1 MQPLNLHDTLVADLN
16 LGAWL
21 HRLSHVAGTVAVRQA
36 IRCFNVPETDICSD
50 PNDKGTT
57 KDRLPYWLNLARIAE
72 RGKISFIFF
81 ADSYSTFDIYGG
93 APDAMLRCGSQFAV
107 NDPLVIIPAMASVTK
122 TVGFGVTG
130 STTYLP
136 PYLLARTFS
145 TLDHLTEGRVAWN
158 IVTSHSSSAAKALGH
173 DKVVPHDERYA
184 QAEEYM
190 DVVYKLWE
198 SSWADDAVRFD
209 PETRVAFEPSK
220 IKRIEHDGK
229 YHKLSGLA
237 QLHPSPQRTPVLFQ
251 AGTSKS
257 GRSFAAKHAEAV
269 YIGGLVPSQTK
280 DSVISIRAEA
290 ASKGRDP
297 SSLKFFVGISPIIG
311 KTLEEAQAKYKRAVE
326 NSDPVG
332 GLAQF
337 SGYTG
342 IDLSRF
348 PLDDVFELKDAPG
361 DNAVHSFL
369 ENFNKVVGDI
379 GPWTPRKLGEIMA
392 LGGFHPAPV
401 GTPAMVA
408 DVFEQWID
416 EADVD
421 GFNIAY
427 ITAPGSHEDVVDL
440 LVPELQ
446 KRGLMWN
453 DYEVEGGTLRQNL
466 YSNKGVSLLPDDHY
480 GHRFR
485 ADRDFE
491 GDSLEAWK
499 AEKAE
504 KGTANGNGESEP
516 PAKRKCPS

>member
-1 MQPLNLHDTLVADLN
+1 MAVGLSILSQAWPTLTMC
-16 LGAWL
+16 
-21 HRLSHVAGTVAVRQA
+21 R
-36 IRCFNVPETDICSD
+36 D

-57 KDRLPYWLNLARIAE
+57 KDRLSYWLNLARLAE

-93 APDAMLRCGSQFAV
+93 SPDAMLRCGSQFAV
-107 NDPLVIIPAMASVTK
+107 NDPMVIIPAMASVTK
-122 TVGFGVTG
+122 SLGFGVTG
-130 STTYLP
+130 STTYLS
-136 PYLLARTFS
+136 PYILARTFS

-158 IVTSHSSSAAKALGH
+158 IVTSHSSSAAKALGY
-173 DKVVPHDERYA
+173 DKVVAHDERYA
-184 QAEEYM
+184 MADEYM

-209 PETRVAFEPSK
+209 RESRIAFEPSK
-220 IKRIEHDGK
+220 IKRIEHNGK
-229 YHKLSGLA
+229 YHKVSGLA

-251 AGTSKS
+251 AGTSKT
-257 GRSFAAKHAEAV
+257 GRSFAAKHAEAI
-269 YIGGLVPSQTK
+269 YIGGLVPSQTA
-280 DSVISIRAEA
+280 DSVVKIRAEA
-290 ASKGRDP
+290 AARGRDP
-297 SSLKFFVGISPIIG
+297 ASLKFFVGVSPILG
-311 KTLEEAQAKYKRAVE
+311 KTLEEAQAKYKRAIE

-348 PLDDVFELKDAPG
+348 PLDEVFELKDVPG

-369 ENFNKVVGDI
+369 DNFNKVVGDI

-401 GTPAMVA
+401 GTPEMVA
-408 DVFEQWID
+408 DVFEQWIE

-446 KRGLMWN
+446 RRGLMWE
-453 DYEVEGGTLRQNL
+453 DYEVDGGTLRENL
-466 YSNKGVSLLPDDHY
+466 YSTKGMSMLREDHY
-480 GHRFR
+480 GHLFKYGSNFKGDGLASWEAER
-485 ADRDFE
+485 AQ
-491 GDSLEAWK
+491 K
-499 AEKAE
+499 A
-504 KGTANGNGESEP
+504 TADTYMDGGQSP
-516 PAKRKCPS
+516 PAKRKCLS